1 MTNDPEE
8 GSVQYIILLPVQ
20 SSGIFLS
27 ELNKRTR
34 NTMFFEALSTIRK
47 LDDNL
52 AVFRSVA
59 EQLPLRYN
67 VLIWFNGKMYFVLPN
82 PPPHLIMFP
91 GKLCRLLFRLKH
103 WSIVVYT
110 AYTFYLNIQI
120 SHHLPQHH
128 LSFRVLS
135 AKHQKVATKYHWSL
149 IIEIRD
155 NDFFTSSTDH

>member
-67 VLIWFNGKMYFVLPN
+67 VLIWFNGKMYFVFPN
-82 PPPHLIMFP
+82 PPPHLSMFWD
-91 GKLCRLLFRLKH
+91 KLCRLLFRLKH
-103 WSIVVYT
+103 
-110 AYTFYLNIQI
+110 
-120 SHHLPQHH
+120 
-128 LSFRVLS
+128 
-135 AKHQKVATKYHWSL
+135 
-149 IIEIRD
+149 
-155 NDFFTSSTDH
+155 

>member
-34 NTMFFEALSTIRK
+34 NTMFFEALSTRK

-52 AVFRSVA
+52 AVFGSFA

-67 VLIWFNGKMYFVLPN
+67 VLIRFNGKMYYVLPN
-82 PPPHLIMFP
+82 PPSPRH
-91 GKLCRLLFRLKH
+91 
-103 WSIVVYT
+103 T
-110 AYTFYLNIQI
+110 
-120 SHHLPQHH
+120 
-128 LSFRVLS
+128 
-135 AKHQKVATKYHWSL
+135 
-149 IIEIRD
+149 
-155 NDFFTSSTDH
+155 